1 MSDNLPVQIAK
12 CPSHGLP
19 DYAFDRMDRTSLY
32 FPKWG
37 LIIRENELWWLAQVA
52 CFTLKHY
59 KPCTVSHA
67 WLSVTPGKYLRTDQ
81 DVYDRGIFSPKWRQ
95 VFFFPL
101 KCCRVLKMSSQ
112 VVTFVHVLMIGSI
125 LCVLF
130 LIPHKGN
137 WKLSYWS
144 SFVGGTFTCKWQQ
157 VTHGVCLMCNVNSML
172 LAEASVYTQNVF
184 FHWVNWN
191 QSLYTWICIVC
202 LWTN

>member
-1 MSDNLPVQIAK
+1 MVGESSLLHFEALQALYSLACMTERDCWKI
-12 CPSHGLP
+12 ST
-19 DYAFDRMDRTSLY
+19 DRPRCLWRRHF
-32 FPKWG
+32 FP
-37 LIIRENELWWLAQVA
+37 
-52 CFTLKHY
+52 
-59 KPCTVSHA
+59 
-67 WLSVTPGKYLRTDQ
+67 
-81 DVYDRGIFSPKWRQ
+81 PKWRQ
-95 VFFFPL
+95 GFFSPL
-101 KCCRVLKMSSQ
+101 TCCRVLKMSSQ

-172 LAEASVYTQNVF
+172 LAEASVYTRHVF